1 MSSIPV
7 PRYIPS
13 LDGATYTLAPLRYCM
28 APRNKLIPEGY
39 ALCLVGEQESVKQNL
54 QQQGY
59 VGKPFIHFDE
69 QALAT
74 TCNHLSETMKQSIRR
89 VNCIV
94 SRSNTSFNMSK
105 LSTHTLGLV
114 PLDEVTALQNK
125 GYGKLTWY
133 GIGVYS
139 YDCSINTSEYDCK
152 NQCSSNYCYWENNTN
167 NIDGGIC
174 NQGLDCN
181 EQY

>member
-39 ALCLVGEQESVKQNL
+39 ALCLVGEQETMKQDL
-54 QQQGY
+54 HQEGY

-69 QALAT
+69 QALAS

-89 VNCIV
+89 VNYII
-94 SRSNTSFNMSK
+94 SRSNTSFNMSN
-105 LSTHTLGLV
+105 LGLHTVGLV
-114 PLDEVTALQNK
+114 PLNEVTALQDL
-125 GYGKLTWY
+125 GYGLLTWY

-139 YDCSINTSEYDCK
+139 NGFSALE
-152 NQCSSNYCYWENNTN
+152 
-167 NIDGGIC
+167 
-174 NQGLDCN
+174 
-181 EQY
+181 